1 MEIIGNLEQILEA
14 KKIGEISFIRSSFYD
29 HRFAGEE
36 KEASITAMI
45 QMVLSLKKEKPTNFT
60 ILKNETSLLVTF
72 DFNHECLVNLAFA
85 TWEEVTTP
93 VLKIEVVG
101 KNGMIQFDTQA
112 DNAYAGT
119 YYHSSLSLKTP
130 EISPELATYT
140 REFVEKIKEANEMEV
155 VIG

>member
-14 KKIGEISFIRSSFYD
+14 KKMGEISFIRCSFYD
-29 HRFAGEE
+29 SRFAGEE
-36 KEASITAMI
+36 KEASMTAII
-45 QMVLSLKKEKPTNFT
+45 QMVLALKKEKPTNYT

-72 DFNHECLVNLAFA
+72 DFNQKCFVNLAFA
-85 TWEEVTTP
+85 SWEDVTTP

-119 YYHSSLSLKTP
+119 YKQSSLSLVTP
-130 EISPELATYT
+130 EVSPEWVTYT
-140 REFVEKIKEANEMEV
+140 REFIEKINAAQEMEV